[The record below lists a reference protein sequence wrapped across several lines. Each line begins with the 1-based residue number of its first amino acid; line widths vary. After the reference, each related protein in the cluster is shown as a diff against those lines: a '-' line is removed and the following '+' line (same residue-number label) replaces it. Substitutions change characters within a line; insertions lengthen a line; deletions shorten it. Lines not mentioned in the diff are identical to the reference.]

1 MLKVVFKQYLVL
13 CAGIILTSCQ
23 PPLEEQP
30 TITLSVIG
38 TNDVHG
44 SLLPVDGNQ
53 GLALLAGYVNNLR
66 EERARDGGAV
76 LLIDAGDMWLGSIE
90 SNLSEGAAVVAAFNI
105 AGYDAAAIGNH
116 EFDFGPAGEKA
127 TPKDENDDAQ
137 GALKMRATEAEFPLL
152 AANLIDSITG
162 RAVNW
167 PNVKPSVLIN
177 RGGIDVGI
185 VGLMTENALI
195 TTIAANTRGLA
206 VAPLALTA
214 KREAEALRMRGAD
227 IVIVTAHAGSRCERF
242 DDPADLTSCNL
253 DGEIMQV
260 ALDLPVGL
268 VDQIIGGH
276 AHAGIAHI
284 VNGIAIT
291 SSFSHTRAFGRV
303 DYVFD
308 RADGSLASRKVHPPQ
323 AICGFVDHTTGECI
337 VADDAAGSTQVA
349 SYAGQIVS
357 PDRRIVEVADI
368 AMQRASI
375 LKSEKLGVFLET
387 PITRADRS
395 DSAIGHLF
403 TEVVLDAVGGDA
415 VIHNVVGGLRADLP
429 QGDLTYGSVYEMY
442 PFDNVVVQLDLTGAE
457 LRTVIEREV
466 FKPDRRAGVAGI
478 RISAA
483 CEDGTLNVIMTRMDG
498 SEIEDHEML
507 AIMTTDFLA
516 TGGDDVLTPI
526 IPESGFPFSSNTTL
540 IREVIASW
548 MRERGGNLSAETFLD
563 TDNPKWNIPDS
574 VAEECPL

>member
-1 MLKVVFKQYLVL
+1 MLMTDCMRLLAF
-13 CAGIILTSCQ
+13 CAALILSGCQ
-23 PPLEEQP
+23 PSLDEQP
-30 TITLSVIG
+30 TITLSVVG

-44 SLLPVDGNQ
+44 SLLPIDGNH

-66 EERARDGGAV
+66 EKRASDGGVV
-76 LLIDAGDMWLGSIE
+76 LLIDAGDMWQGSIE
-90 SNLSEGAAVVAAFNI
+90 SNLSEGAAVVTAFNI

-127 TPKDENDDAQ
+127 TPADEIDDAQ

-152 AANLIDSITG
+152 AANLIDTETG

-167 PNVKPSVLIN
+167 PNVKSSVLIN
-177 RGGIDVGI
+177 RGGIKIGVI
-185 VGLMTENALI
+185 GLMTENALI

-214 KREAEALRMRGAD
+214 KREAEELRKAGAD
-227 IVIVTAHAGSRCERF
+227 IVIVTAHAGSFC
-242 DDPADLTSCNL
+242 DDFGDPLDSSSCNL
-253 DGEIMQV
+253 GGEIMQV
-260 ALDLPVGL
+260 ALDLPAGL

-276 AHAGIAHI
+276 THAGIAHI

-303 DYVFD
+303 DYTFD
-308 RADGSLASRKVHPPQ
+308 RADGSLVSRMVHPPQ
-323 AICGFVDHTTGECI
+323 AICGFVDHTSGGCI
-337 VADDAAGSTQVA
+337 AADDAAGSTQVA
-349 SYAGQIVS
+349 SYAGRVVS
-357 PDRRIVEVADI
+357 PHGGIVEVAEL
-368 AMQRASI
+368 ATQRASI

-395 DSAIGHLF
+395 NSAIGHLF

-466 FKPDRRAGVAGI
+466 FKADRRAGLAGI
-478 RISAA
+478 RVVAV
-483 CEDGTLNVIMTRMDG
+483 CEDNMLNVTMTRRDG

-507 AIMTTDFLA
+507 AVMTTDFLA

-526 IPESGFPFSSNTTL
+526 IPEAGFPISRDTPL
-540 IREVIASW
+540 IREVIANW
-548 MRERGGNLSAETFLD
+548 MRERDGNLSADTFLD
-563 TDNPKWNIPDS
+563 TDSPKWNVPDS
-574 VAEECPL
+574 IAKECPL

>member
-1 MLKVVFKQYLVL
+1 MSKTDCKRCLAL
-13 CAGIILTSCQ
+13 CAVLALTSCQ
-23 PPLEEQP
+23 PSLQEQP

-44 SLLPVDGNQ
+44 SLLPIEGNQ
-53 GLALLAGYVNNLR
+53 GLALLAGYVTNLR
-66 EERARDGGAV
+66 EERASDGGAV
-76 LLIDAGDMWLGSIE
+76 LLIDAGDMWQGSIE
-90 SNLSEGAAVVAAFNI
+90 SNLSEGAAVVTAFNI

-127 TPKDENDDAQ
+127 TPEDENDDAQ
-137 GALKMRATEAEFPLL
+137 GALKMRATEAGFPLL
-152 AANLIDSITG
+152 AANLIDTDTG

-167 PNVKPSVLIN
+167 SNVKPSVLIN
-177 RGGIDVGI
+177 RGGIKIGVI
-185 VGLMTENALI
+185 GLMTEDALI

-214 KREAEALRMRGAD
+214 KREAEELRKAGAD
-227 IVIVTAHAGSRCERF
+227 IVIVAAHAGSHCDNF
-242 DDPADLTSCNL
+242 DDPLDLSSCNL
-253 DGEIMQV
+253 GGEIMQV
-260 ALDLPVGL
+260 ALDLPAGL

-303 DYVFD
+303 DYIID
-308 RADGSLASRKVHPPQ
+308 RTDGSLASRKVHPPQ
-323 AICGFVDHTTGECI
+323 AICGFVDHTTGGCI
-337 VADDAAGSTQVA
+337 AADDAAGSTQVA
-349 SYAGQIVS
+349 NYANRVVS
-357 PDRRIVEVADI
+357 PDERIVEVADI

-387 PITRADRS
+387 AITTVGS
-395 DSAIGHLF
+395 SNSAIGHLF

-415 VIHNVVGGLRADLP
+415 VIHNVVGGIRADLP
-429 QGDLTYGSVYEMY
+429 QGDLTYGSIYEMY

-457 LRTVIEREV
+457 LRTVMEREV
-466 FKPDRRAGVAGI
+466 FKPERRAGLAGI
-478 RISAA
+478 RVVAA
-483 CEDGTLNVIMTRMDG
+483 CEDNTLNVKMIRRDG

-516 TGGDDVLTPI
+516 TGGDDVLTPV
-526 IPESGFPFSSNTTL
+526 IPEAGFPFSDDTPL
-540 IREVIASW
+540 IREVIANW
-548 MRERGGNLSAETFLD
+548 MRQRGGNLSADTFLD
-563 TDNPKWNIPDS
+563 TDNPKWHVPDS
-574 VAEECPL
+574 IAEDCPL